1 MATGKAL
8 DGKPYAG
15 NPHVRFDEGEVAPA
29 ATPRRGSLLYKMD
42 FALGRL
48 LSVVFMSIVLAMNA
62 NAVVVNQVA
71 NGNNDKGLSDSA
83 LWGEDPDPENDYVA
97 VKSSLYVSSTQSKN
111 TFNGKSLTIGVV
123 GGAAPTIYNYSSGS
137 AEARVANIT
146 GAGGLILANGVWL
159 TRYGGDTISYLKAE
173 AGGVTV
179 TSPASAPFKFG
190 NYTTRCG
197 GTIDISGKLRGADT
211 SGLIVESV
219 PCTET
224 KFAGYPVI
232 LRING
237 DATDFLGSVVVSN
250 TSSGGA
256 EFRLSGSAS
265 YFGGSITIRDG
276 ATFHPEI
283 TTSVGS
289 LSLEQGATLQM
300 DAGNA
305 LTVGSLAID
314 SGATLS
320 LVAGNTI
327 TVNTALAVEGGPVQ
341 IALSGAPSEV
351 VSEVTRMALIIM
363 PASSACT
370 EADFSVP
377 NYGSSVYTRPKLVM
391 RMDGDTKTLCAEYYP
406 IVTLT
411 ANNNVGRTD
420 YTTASA
426 VTNGSFWSD
435 ELAVHDSAHYQVD
448 RINNRT
454 TVLAT
459 PYAPDETLAFPGES
473 LRFGQYTVLQ
483 LRTGDYTVSNLMFH
497 CGTRA
502 TKVRGLDGT
511 GVTLRGSFSVSGQV
525 DFEPRMSGVIKLI
538 GPVTGTSAS
547 LMNICG
553 AAAGTSQCRGIV
565 VLDGDNTGYAGK
577 FRVTLDNPPNLTFGS
592 EFMSLRVTNAKSLGG
607 SMSEF
612 AYDALRLDTA
622 GRLEAYDSFTLD
634 EQTRGVFVSGQ
645 GRFYVL
651 ADKTLTVKEQLT
663 VNGRA
668 YKEGAGTLALGGAL
682 RYLDGDGVVTAV
694 PPSDATNR
702 TFYVTGGYVKP
713 LTADALEGLYVVF
726 SNKTSKLPVG
736 LAMDVAPADANLLAK
751 GICNVGS
758 PMPFAWQSDE
768 ASPAIR
774 IRLDCSDETPKES
787 YEFAV
792 MTLSDDVADDVFDSI
807 KFTRPDGFDHY
818 GVKTTRTYDAEA
830 HTATLHAT
838 LEPRG
843 IVLLL
848 R

>member
-1 MATGKAL
+1 MHT
-8 DGKPYAG
+8 DGKCGVTAKVAFLLAAFCGLPALAEGYVTLTKSNSYKVGFAG
-15 NPHVRFDEGEVAPA
+15 AAWSEEV
-29 ATPRRGSLLYKMD
+29 
-42 FALGRL
+42 
-48 LSVVFMSIVLAMNA
+48 
-62 NAVVVNQVA
+62 
-71 NGNNDKGLSDSA
+71 
-83 LWGEDPDPENDYVA
+83 EDPSVRDY
-97 VKSSLYVSSTQSKN
+97 LVSGSKVYYY
-111 TFNGKSLTIGVV
+111 TTPAEEIPARSLTIGVA
-123 GGAAPTIYNYSSGS
+123 GGAVGHYWAYYSATYNH
-137 AEARVANIT
+137 
-146 GAGGLILANGVWL
+146 LIFANGEC
-159 TRYGGDTISYLKAE
+159 YLNKTDVVLS
-173 AGGVTV
+173 GTV
-179 TSPASAPFKFG
+179 TFASPASEPFELYGYDRKTGFTFPG
-190 NYTTRCG
+190 TVHCG
-197 GTIDISGKLRGADT
+197 AENGIVAYPSKTNGFYVAFSGDT
-211 SGLIVESV
+211 SD
-219 PCTET
+219 
-224 KFAGYPVI
+224 Y
-232 LRING
+232 
-237 DATDFLGSVVVSN
+237 LGSVVV
-250 TSSGGA
+250 TSQYDTAGAPLGA

-265 YFGGSITIRDG
+265 NFGGSITIRDG
-276 ATFHPEI
+276 ATFHPTI
-283 TTSVGS
+283 TTSVGL

-305 LTVGSLAID
+305 LTVGTLAID
-314 SGATLS
+314 SGAALS

-327 TVNTALAVEGGPVQ
+327 TVNTELAVEGGPVQ
-341 IALSGAPSEV
+341 IALSGAPSET
-351 VSEVTRMALIIM
+351 VSEVTRIALVTM

-377 NYGSSVYTRPKLVM
+377 NYGSSVYTKPKLVM
-391 RMDGDTKTLCAEYYP
+391 RMDGDMKTLYAEYYP
-406 IVTLT
+406 IVALT
-411 ANNNVGRTD
+411 ANNDVGRTD

-435 ELAVHDSAHYQVD
+435 ELAVHDSAHYQVS
-448 RINNRT
+448 RINSRT
-454 TVLAT
+454 TGLAT

-497 CGTRA
+497 CGTHA

-511 GVTLRGSFSVSGQV
+511 GVTLRGIFSVSGQV

-577 FRVTLDNPPNLTFGS
+577 FRVTLDYPPNLTFGL

-634 EQTRGVFVSGQ
+634 EPTRGVFVSGQ

-651 ADKTLTVKEQLT
+651 ADKTMTLNEQLT
-663 VNGRA
+663 VDGRA

-682 RYLDGDGVVTAV
+682 RYLDDAGVVTAV

-736 LAMDVAPADANLLAK
+736 LAMDVAPADADLLAK

-774 IRLDCSDETPKES
+774 IRLDCSDETPKGS

-792 MTLSDDVADDVFDSI
+792 MTLSDDVADDIFDSI